1 MRFSNRRTGFFSF
14 YWSISYYIGVIFSKL
29 SYSFF
34 ILVSFLLLHSVSLD
48 GNFAFITNRIV
59 NFFLTPYIF
68 IGRGTGEFASSFGGT
83 LTNLWNL
90 ENRNSQLE
98 GKNMEL
104 MVKMNNFQAIKDENR
119 KLKDILN
126 YVSQNGIKNYKIKKV
141 NIINNDNFVSRI
153 EFSIS
158 KDEYNKYNEHSL
170 VLDKNGN
177 LIGRVINISN
187 NRAEILLI
195 NDYLS
200 KIPAQ
205 LSDSTIKLILSG
217 RGDNI
222 LDISYFLGEK
232 YNIIVDRD
240 VYTAENGNVIE
251 SGIPIGKIVDIN
263 GKLAVKLN
271 TKLEDTDFVIIVNY
285 D

>member
-1 MRFSNRRTGFFSF
+1 MRFNNRKSNFFNF
-14 YWSISYYIGVIFSKL
+14 YWSISYYVAVIFNKL

-34 ILVSFLLLHSVSLD
+34 ILTSFILLHSVSLD
-48 GNFAFITNRIV
+48 GNFSFITNRIV

-68 IGRGTGEFASSFGGT
+68 IGTNIGEIASSFGST
-83 LTNLWNL
+83 LTNLWDL
-90 ENRNSQLE
+90 ENKNSQLE
-98 GKNMEL
+98 VKNMEL
-104 MVKMNNFQAIKDENR
+104 LVKMNNFQAIKDENK

-126 YVSQNGIKNYKIKKV
+126 YVSQNGVKDYRIKKV
-141 NIINNDNFVSRI
+141 NIINYDNFVSRI
-153 EFSIS
+153 EFNIS
-158 KDEYNKYNEHSL
+158 KNEHDKYNERSL

-187 NRAEILLI
+187 NKAKVLLI

-205 LSDSTIKLILSG
+205 LSDSMVKLILNG

-222 LDISYFLGEK
+222 LDINYFLGEK
-232 YNIIVDRD
+232 YNIAVDKD
-240 VYTAENGNVIE
+240 VYTAEDGNVIE

-271 TKLEDTDFVIIVNY
+271 ARLEDTDFVIIVNY

>member
-1 MRFSNRRTGFFSF
+1 MRFNNRKSNFFSF
-14 YWSISYYIGVIFSKL
+14 YWSISYYVGVIFNKL

-34 ILVSFLLLHSVSLD
+34 ILVSFLLLHSVSINS
-48 GNFAFITNRIV
+48 NFSFITNRIV
-59 NFFLTPYIF
+59 NFVLTPYIF
-68 IGRGTGEFASSFGGT
+68 IGTNISEIANSFGDT

-90 ENRNSQLE
+90 KNKNSHLE
-98 GKNMEL
+98 VKNMEL
-104 MVKMNNFQAIKDENR
+104 MVKMNNFQAIKDENK

-126 YVSQNGIKNYKIKKV
+126 YVSKNGIKNYKIKKV
-141 NIINNDNFVSRI
+141 NIINYNNFVSRI
-153 EFSIS
+153 EFIIS
-158 KDEYNKYNEHSL
+158 KNEQDKYNEHSL

-187 NRAEILLI
+187 NKAEVLLI

-200 KIPAQ
+200 KVPAQ
-205 LSDSTIKLILSG
+205 ISDSMVKLILSG

-222 LDISYFLGEK
+222 LDINYFLGEK
-232 YNIIVDRD
+232 YNIVVDKE
-240 VYTAENGNVIE
+240 VYTAEDGNVIE

-263 GKLAVKLN
+263 GKLSVKLN
-271 TKLEDTDFVIIVNY
+271 ARLEDTDFVIIVNY